1 MKMPYSI
8 ADFMMQEVLSK
19 RKNEELVVASIIE
32 RRFKIDTDNIE
43 EVKALIKSK
52 KLAIVYSHEGELL
65 GISSNNRW
73 LYTLDGKVVG
83 KEGRRYKIECLN
95 NKK

>member
-1 MKMPYSI
+1 MKTPYSI
-8 ADFMMQEVLSK
+8 ADFMMQEDLSK
-19 RKNEELVVASIIE
+19 RKKEELDVAFIIKH
-32 RRFKIDTDNIE
+32 RFKVDTDNIE

-52 KLAIVYSHEGELL
+52 KLSIVYSFEGDIL

-83 KEGRRYKIECLN
+83 KEGRRYKIEC
-95 NKK
+95 

>member
-8 ADFMMQEVLSK
+8 ADFMMQEVLSI
-19 RKNEELVVASIIE
+19 RKKKELDVASIIKH
-32 RRFKIDTDNIE
+32 RFKIDTDNIE

-52 KLAIVYSHEGELL
+52 KLSIVYSFEGDIL
-65 GISSNNRW
+65 GIASNNRW

-83 KEGRRYKIECLN
+83 KEGRRYKIECLK
-95 NKK
+95 NKQ

>member
-1 MKMPYSI
+1 MKMPYLI
-8 ADFMMQEVLSK
+8 ADFTMQEVLSK
-19 RKNEELVVASIIE
+19 RKKEELDVASIIKH
-32 RRFKIDTDNIE
+32 RFKIDTDNIE

-52 KLAIVYSHEGELL
+52 KLSIVYSFEGDIL

-95 NKK
+95 NKQ